1 MKKMFVLLVCVFGL
15 ATAHVAVAQTPDPV
29 TTDLR
34 GAADEAANSAN
45 GEANAPAAGEVAEA
59 VTEAVTG
66 EGAPT
71 LDADSGAEDAIAMV
85 SAMVEAFKGGNIG
98 LGIGLLLMLLVWLLR
113 SLKIPFVNTT
123 ILAKVPPKATPW
135 VAATLGI
142 VGSIGVELMAGQL
155 HWGMAIVNGIF
166 IGATT
171 VGLWE
176 MIGKK
181 FLPNGKATEEAAA

>member
-1 MKKMFVLLVCVFGL
+1 M
-15 ATAHVAVAQTPDPV
+15 
-29 TTDLR
+29 R

-66 EGAPT
+66 DGDAAAEGGTPS
-71 LDADSGAEDAIAMV
+71 LDADSGADDAIAVV

-123 ILAKVPPKATPW
+123 ILAKVPPKAMPW

-181 FLPNGKATEEAAA
+181 FLPNGKAAEEAAA